1 MSSHV
6 VRLDHGHVLNRF
18 TTENKKPRPESYRE
32 DYNLAKSLPQN
43 EAEQLHAH
51 IAAAAESGADFS
63 TRWFSS
69 GHELKSIH
77 TIDIIP
83 VDLNAILCKFESN
96 MVFFNNELK
105 RTPTVDYAAAIAKRK
120 EAMNAYLWD
129 STTHQWYDY
138 CLKSQRQLRKPYP
151 ANWLPVW
158 SGVHDEK
165 DEDLKAKIL
174 ESFLKSGLIQAAGVL
189 SSEENSGQ
197 QWDSPNA
204 WAPHQ
209 SLIVHTLLALD
220 TADSRELA
228 KKIAIKWTKTSFIG
242 YQTFNH
248 FMHEKYNAFQQGYIG
263 GGGEYT
269 TQIGFGWTNGVA
281 LEFLNMYRDISD
293 E

>member
-1 MSSHV
+1 
-6 VRLDHGHVLNRF
+6 
-18 TTENKKPRPESYRE
+18 
-32 DYNLAKSLPQN
+32 
-43 EAEQLHAH
+43 
-51 IAAAAESGADFS
+51 
-63 TRWFSS
+63 
-69 GHELKSIH
+69 
-77 TIDIIP
+77 
-83 VDLNAILCKFESN
+83 
-96 MVFFNNELK
+96 
-105 RTPTVDYAAAIAKRK
+105 VDYAAAIAKRK

-281 LEFLNMYRDISD
+281 LEFLNMYAEISD